1 MKNNDILLL
10 GLKCKVT
17 AMLRSDGSQLWCTEL
32 PGGGLGA
39 SSAFITLICDDTRV
53 FAYTAGHLHCL
64 DLTSGELLWSNDLP
78 GYGYGLASLCMPGHG
93 FAPELAAIKQLMAQ
107 QDSSASATSTTST

>member
-1 MKNNDILLL
+1 MS
-10 GLKCKVT
+10 
-17 AMLRSDGSQLWCTEL
+17 RSDVSQLWCTEL

-64 DLTSGELLWSNDLP
+64 DLTSGDLLWSNDLP
-78 GYGYGLASLCMPGHG
+78 GYGYGLASLCVPEHG
-93 FAPELAAIKQLMAQ
+93 SAPDLAAIKHLMEQ
-107 QDSSASATSTTST
+107 QNSSGADVPAAST